1 MTPFRRQVTVI
12 SSKLSDSQIEVS
24 TVDQFQGKDKL
35 IALVSFVKSFE
46 SREEDEKVIEILIW
60 SSFNY

>member
-1 MTPFRRQVTVI
+1 MTPFRRQVSVI
-12 SSKLSDSQIEVS
+12 SSKICDPQIEVS

-46 SREEDEKVIEILIW
+46 RREEDEIVTK
-60 SSFNY
+60 F

>member
-46 SREEDEKVIEILIW
+46 SREEDEKVLEILI
-60 SSFNY
+60 